1 MNTSVKYGIIGGAI
15 FASLLITFYVFKIY
29 EISLLARLL
38 GGLDIFAL
46 MIIILLGIKEKKRKS
61 DHLINYRD
69 AITTGLTIN
78 LIIAIT
84 QSLTLFLLFKFW
96 VSGFDQFKAYTI
108 THETMSMKRFELT
121 PSEIIK
127 NIEIIKTELTPFNS
141 AKINF
146 MKLLL
151 IGLILTLVISFFQRN
166 KIDNTPT
173 ITKA

>member
-15 FASLLITFYVFKIY
+15 FTFLLISFYIFKVY
-29 EISLLARLL
+29 EITLLARLL

-46 MIIILLGIKEKKRKS
+46 LILILLGIKEKKRKS
-61 DHLINYRD
+61 DNLINYRD
-69 AITTGLTIN
+69 AITTGLSIN
-78 LIIAIT
+78 FIIAIT
-84 QSLTLFLLFKFW
+84 QSLTLFLLFQFW
-96 VSGFDQFKAYTI
+96 VSGFNDFKTYTI
-108 THETMSMKRFELT
+108 QHETVAMKRFGL
-121 PSEIIK
+121 PQAEIIK
-127 NIEIIKTELTPFNS
+127 NVEMIKTELTAFNS

-173 ITKA
+173 LTKG